1 MIQGLDS
8 SGFHPT
14 LAQVR
19 AAYAQG
25 IRVWGMYLPG
35 PYIYSGTTKADFD
48 TLKAGG
54 MITIAFWS
62 GAADPAQM
70 RALGIAWGVDHI
82 CLDVEGR
89 IRGDGPWVQGALDVA
104 GGGLYGSPSVFSG
117 RSAEFF
123 IEAYYAGA
131 YPNFVDPQATWRGS
145 APGVPHGIQW
155 AGSVNAFG
163 GGVDR
168 SWFDDWFGGS
178 TPAPQQGDPNMKVIS
193 GDQVPMAYVTNGV
206 TKRYIG
212 DPTQEL
218 PTLLSLCGQASV
230 IKVGQYTIDRMPSVE
245 SAGVPDR
252 SQPSIYSGSRLE
264 GEIAALRDQVAAM
277 PPGSGGVDPN
287 TAKILE
293 VITRIENGLKST

>member
-1 MIQGLDS
+1 MLQGLDS

-14 LAQVR
+14 LAQVQ

-48 TLKAGG
+48 ILKAGR

-70 RALGIAWGVDHI
+70 RALGAAWGVDHI
-82 CLDVEGR
+82 CLDVESR
-89 IRGDGPWVQGALDVA
+89 IRGDGPWVQPALDVA

-123 IEAYYAGA
+123 LEAYYAGV

-145 APGVPHGIQW
+145 APSVPHGIQW

-168 SWFDDWFGGS
+168 SWFDDWFSGG
-178 TPAPQQGDPNMKVIS
+178 TLQPQGEQEMKVIA
-193 GDQVPMAYVTNGV
+193 GDQTTTAWITDGV
-206 TKRYIG
+206 VKRYIG
-212 DPTQEL
+212 DPSQEM
-218 PTLLSLCGQASV
+218 PTLLSLCGQAQV
-230 IKVGQYTIDRMPSVE
+230 IKVGQYTIDRMPVVQT
-245 SAGVPDR
+245 AGAPDR
-252 SQPSIYSGSRLE
+252 GTYATYDGLRLE
-264 GEIAALRDQVAAM
+264 SEIAALKAQIIALPVAA
-277 PPGSGGVDPN
+277 GGVDPN
-287 TAKILE
+287 TALILATLTKME
-293 VITRIENGLKST
+293 KALQGA